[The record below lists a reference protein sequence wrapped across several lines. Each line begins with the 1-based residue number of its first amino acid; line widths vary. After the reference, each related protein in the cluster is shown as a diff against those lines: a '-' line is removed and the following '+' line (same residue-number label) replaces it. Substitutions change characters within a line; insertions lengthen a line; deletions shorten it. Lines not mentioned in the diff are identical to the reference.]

1 MIAAFRKWIKDSE
14 TIAWARLQVL
24 LGVVIGTLMALDPNL
39 IGAVLPEKWVPI
51 WFLFSGVV
59 TEVARRR
66 RAKDL
71 E

>member
-1 MIAAFRKWIKDSE
+1 MIEAFRKWIKDSE

-24 LGVVIGTLMALDPNL
+24 VGLVLGVLTALDPNL

-51 WFLFSGVV
+51 WFLFSGIV
-59 TEVARRR
+59 TEVARRS

>member
-24 LGVVIGTLMALDPNL
+24 VGLVLGVLTALDPNL
-39 IGAVLPEKWVPI
+39 IGAVLPEKWVPF
-51 WFLFSGVV
+51 WFLFSGIV
-59 TEVARRR
+59 TEVARRN

>member
-24 LGVVIGTLMALDPNL
+24 LGVVIGTLMALDPQL
-39 IGAVLPEKWVPI
+39 VGAVLPEKWVPF

-59 TEVARRR
+59 TEIARRA

-71 E
+71 K